1 MIKYESKLSQC
12 NESWRDT
19 CVLREQEKTKDAR
32 IGEGGRKIIWV
43 DKYCVGV
50 TSCSL

>member
-1 MIKYESKLSQC
+1 MKVGEA
-12 NESWRDT
+12 R
-19 CVLREQEKTKDAR
+19 VLREKEKTKDEW
-32 IGEGGRKIIWV
+32 IGEGGRKIISV